1 MFDLRRTPLRVFL
14 CVISVALLSA
24 CGRAWNDP
32 YPLAERGKNILYS
45 AFTNQPKHLD
55 PVQSYTEDEATFLYQ
70 IYEPPL
76 QYHYLNRPYELIPG
90 SAAQMPVIS
99 RFDADGQTL
108 PDDAPNA
115 QVARSVYEV
124 RIKPG
129 IRYQPHAAFA
139 TLDDGMP
146 AYVPIP
152 PEVLE
157 NAQTMRDFP
166 LVDTR
171 ELTADDFIYQLKRL
185 AHPSLH
191 SPILELMS
199 GYIPGLK
206 RLHEQLTEEAK
217 RLPEGTWLDLD
228 RFSLDGVE
236 RVDRYTYRIRLE
248 GAYPQLL
255 YWMTMPF
262 FAPVPRE
269 VDRFFSQP
277 GMAEKNFTLDWW
289 PVGTGPFML
298 VENDPNA
305 RMVLQRNPNYRGA
318 TYPCEGE
325 PEDRA
330 SGLLAD
336 CGATIPFID
345 KAVFSREKESIPY
358 WTKFLQGY
366 YDASG
371 LSSDNFDQ
379 AVQVGSGGEVGLS
392 DEMRERHI
400 SLVTAVEPSTM
411 YTGFNM
417 LDPLVGG
424 DSESARKLRLAIS
437 IAIDQ
442 EEFISVFL
450 NGRGTPAMNPIPPGV
465 FGSMSGEEGV
475 NPFVYDWKNGHAVRK
490 PVSEARRLLA
500 EAGYPGG
507 RDKATGEPL
516 VIYLDTTSSG
526 LGQKS
531 YVDWL
536 SKQLRKIDV
545 QLVVRGTDWNRF
557 QDKLRKGSAQMF
569 FLGWNAD
576 YPDPENLYF
585 LLYGPQARVKS
596 QGENAANYENANFDR
611 LFEQMKAMRNGP
623 ERLDII
629 RRMNAIVQH
638 DAPWIFGFHPM
649 AYVLQH
655 GWLSNRK
662 PGKIIRNTLKY
673 QKVDVALRERR
684 RAEWNPPVVWPLALM
699 AGLLLMFIWPAV
711 RRYRAHE
718 RQTVRVAG
726 AEEG

>member
-14 CVISVALLSA
+14 CAISVALLSA

-55 PVQSYTEDEATFLYQ
+55 PVQSYAEDEATFLYQ

-99 RFDADGQTL
+99 RLDADGQTL

-129 IRYQPHAAFA
+129 IQYQPHAAFA
-139 TLDDGMP
+139 TRDDGAP
-146 AYVPIP
+146 AYVPMP
-152 PEVLE
+152 PDVLGS
-157 NAQTMRDFP
+157 AQTMRDFP
-166 LVDTR
+166 LTGTR

-199 GYIPGLK
+199 EYIPGLK
-206 RLHEQLTEEAK
+206 RLHEQLTVEAK
-217 RLPEGTWLDLD
+217 RLPEGAWLDLD

-236 RVDRYTYRIRLE
+236 RVDRYTYRIHLE

-289 PVGTGPFML
+289 PVGTGPYML

-305 RMVLQRNPNYRGA
+305 RMVLKRNPNYRDA
-318 TYPCEGE
+318 SYPCEGE
-325 PEDRA
+325 PDDRA

-336 CGATIPFID
+336 CGATIPFVD
-345 KAVFSREKESIPY
+345 EAVYSREKESIPY

-417 LDPLVGG
+417 LDPVVGG

-465 FGSMSGEEGV
+465 FGSMPGEEGV
-475 NPFVYDWKNGHAVRK
+475 NPFVYDWKGGRAVRK

-507 RDKATGEPL
+507 RDKTTGEPL

-629 RRMNAIVQH
+629 RRMNAVVQH

-684 RAEWNPPVVWPLALM
+684 RAEWNQPVVWPLALM

>member
-1 MFDLRRTPLRVFL
+1 MFALGRSLMRVFL
-14 CVISVALLSA
+14 CFIIIATLSA

-32 YPLAERGKNILYS
+32 YPLAERGENILYS
-45 AFTNQPKHLD
+45 AFTNRPKHLD
-55 PVQSYTEDEATFLYQ
+55 PVQSYAEDEATFLYQ

-76 QYHYLNRPYELIPG
+76 QYHYLKRPYELIPG
-90 SAAQMPVIS
+90 SAAQMPRIS
-99 RFDADGQTL
+99 RFDADGQPL
-108 PDDAPNA
+108 PDAAPNA
-115 QVARSVYEV
+115 QVAHSVYEV
-124 RIKPG
+124 RIKEG
-129 IRYQPHAAFA
+129 VEYQPHAAFA
-139 TLDDGMP
+139 TDSDGSP
-146 AYVPIP
+146 AYVPMP
-152 PEVLE
+152 ADVLDK
-157 NAQTMRDFP
+157 AQSMRDFP
-166 LVDTR
+166 LTGTR

-206 RLHEQLTEEAK
+206 RLHSQLTEEAK
-217 RLPEGTWLDLD
+217 RLPEGAWLDLD
-228 RFSLDGVE
+228 RFPLDGVE
-236 RVDRYTYRIRLE
+236 RVDRYTYRIRID

-262 FAPVPRE
+262 FSPVPRE

-318 TYPCEGE
+318 TYPCDGE
-325 PEDRA
+325 AEDRA
-330 SGLLAD
+330 SGLLED
-336 CGATIPFID
+336 CGATIPFLD

-392 DEMRERHI
+392 DEMRARQI
-400 SLVTAVEPSTM
+400 SLATAVEPSTM

-417 LDPLVGG
+417 LDPVVGG
-424 DSESARKLRLAIS
+424 DSERARKLRLAIS

-450 NGRGTPAMNPIPPGV
+450 NGRGTPAMNPIPPGI
-465 FGSMSGEEGV
+465 FGNMPGEEGI
-475 NPFVYDWKNGHAVRK
+475 NPFVYDWENGQAVRK
-490 PVSEARRLLA
+490 PVAEARRLLA

-507 RDKATGEPL
+507 RDAATGEPL

-596 QGENAANYENANFDR
+596 QGENAANYENPEFDR

-623 ERLDII
+623 QRLDII
-629 RRMNAIVQH
+629 RQMNAIVQH

-673 QKVDVALRERR
+673 QKVDVVTRERM
-684 RAEWNPPVVWPLALM
+684 RAEWNQPVTWPLALM
-699 AGLLLMFIWPAV
+699 AALLLMIVWPAV
-711 RRYRAHE
+711 RRYRQHE
-718 RQTVRVAG
+718 RQTVRVAS